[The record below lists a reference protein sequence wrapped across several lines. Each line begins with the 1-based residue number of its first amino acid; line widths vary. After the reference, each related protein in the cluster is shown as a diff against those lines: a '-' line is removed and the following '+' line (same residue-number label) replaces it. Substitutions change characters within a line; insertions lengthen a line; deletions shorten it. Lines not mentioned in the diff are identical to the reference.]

1 MRATSLQPDQQPAG
15 HHVGPR
21 LHPGQGQAVCAK
33 IERCEP
39 CRPAQTLHI
48 AQGCMHDQ
56 IGLART
62 WQAQVDAL
70 RTAIDDM
77 AKHARACLSTESFG
91 KATTPT
97 EGQK

>member
-1 MRATSLQPDQQPAG
+1 
-15 HHVGPR
+15 
-21 LHPGQGQAVCAK
+21 
-33 IERCEP
+33 
-39 CRPAQTLHI
+39 
-48 AQGCMHDQ
+48 MHDQ